1 MKPLT
6 DPADVVPRLL
16 AQAEV
21 DHHALRAEIE
31 AAGGP
36 EAWWRAHFAA
46 EPPESL
52 TLEGMLRESAGYWDW
67 AIERQA
73 QCDRCPPAGAACSG
87 PADINRG
94 RFPVWNAERP
104 TMARCTRWIK
114 YVHRQWMI
122 RAGVDPRNADHS
134 LDTFELVNTKDG
146 PVIHRFLDEQT
157 RGWLVV
163 SGPTEAGKTH
173 LAVAILRDIKCRKPG
188 IWCWYVNTQGLSP
201 SLKKFYAQQSPDDP
215 LAPVKETQLVV
226 IDNLDLT
233 KSPAWFKEA
242 FEDVLLYRYNQQL
255 PTLIT
260 THESF
265 AQMVKALPQLTGFA
279 RTANLSLTVRIA

>member
-1 MKPLT
+1 MKTLN
-6 DPADVVPRLL
+6 DPAGVVPRLL
-16 AQAEV
+16 SQAEA
-21 DHHALRAEIE
+21 DQRGLGAEVE

-36 EAWWRAHFAA
+36 AAWWAQHFTT
-46 EPPESL
+46 EPPSTL
-52 TLEGMLRESAGYWDW
+52 TVAGILSESAGYWSW
-67 AIERQA
+67 AIERQE
-73 QCDRCPPAGAACSG
+73 QCQRCPPAGAACGG
-87 PADINRG
+87 PADLQRG
-94 RFPVWNAERP
+94 RFPVWVEDRP
-104 TMARCTRWIK
+104 TTARCPRWTSF
-114 YVHRQWMI
+114 VHRQWML

-134 LDTFELVNTKDG
+134 LDSYVLD
-146 PVIHRFLDEQT
+146 PHHAPSISAFLEEST

-163 SGPTEAGKTH
+163 SGPTESGKTH
-173 LAVAILRDIKCRKPG
+173 LAVAVLRDIKCGKPS

-215 LAPVKETQLVV
+215 LIAVKETQLVI

-242 FEDVLLYRYNQQL
+242 FEDVLLYRYNRQL

-265 AQMVKALPQLTGFA
+265 AQLVKALPHLTGFQH
-279 RTANLSLTVRIA
+279 TPTITLTPRA